1 MFACDVR
8 EFADRVV
15 DELAPPAAGEVE
27 SGESDRLACR
37 LGRAST
43 VGVDDAEILSAIVE
57 VARARNVLD
66 AAQSVLVRAAERAGV
81 PFRRRVRS
89 AAGLLTAIGVAPAV
103 AHRTVR
109 NGHHADRLEAVG
121 RALRDGSLSAEMAD
135 AVGTGVAGVDRRV
148 GLDEAERGVL
158 ARKLLLQTTPGEVA
172 AAARG
177 EAIRLA
183 GESADPD
190 RVPVAEDPASNEM
203 SLTVAEDGRVTSTID
218 VDVLTGE
225 ELHAALD
232 PLCRPVPLPDG
243 SPDPRS
249 TGQRRADA
257 LGQII
262 RTYLSG
268 AARPTSG
275 GVLPHATLVV
285 PTVGEQSTASVGG
298 GVARLGFTGPV
309 SSSTVGLVLCAAAV
323 SAVRVDGEGVPLDVG
338 REHRLFP
345 PGIRKALAVRDG
357 GCAFPGCG
365 RPVSWTDAHHCVPW
379 SRGGDTSLGNGVLL
393 CRMHHVHVHQGGW
406 EVFIGRDGHPWFR
419 QPVDPARP
427 GRRGEPLRSHGR
439 RTMTI
444 HPTAA

>member
-1 MFACDVR
+1 MFATEVR
-8 EFADRVV
+8 AFADRLV
-15 DELAPPAAGEVE
+15 DELAPPTAVE
-27 SGESDRLACR
+27 TASGDCGRLVCR
-37 LGRAST
+37 LDRVST

-81 PFRRRVRS
+81 PARRRVRS

-109 NGHHADRLEAVG
+109 NGRHADRLEVVG
-121 RALRDGSLSAEMAD
+121 RGTRDGSLSSEMAD
-135 AVGTGVAGVDRRV
+135 AIGKGVALIEQRVDV
-148 GLDEAERGVL
+148 GEAQRQRL
-158 ARKLLLQTTPGEVA
+158 ARKLVVHATPGDVA
-172 AAARG
+172 TAARR
-177 EAIRLA
+177 EAIGLDAQA
-183 GESADPD
+183 GEPGQI
-190 RVPVAEDPASNEM
+190 PVAENAGLNEM
-203 SLTVAEDGRVTSTID
+203 SLTVAEDGRITSTID

-225 ELHAALD
+225 ELYAALD
-232 PLCRPVPLPDG
+232 PLCRPIPLSDG

-268 AARPTSG
+268 SARPTSG

-285 PTVGEQSTASVGG
+285 PAVGDRSTGPATD

-309 SSSTVGLVLCAAAV
+309 SSSTVGLALCSAAV

-379 SRGGDTSLGNGVLL
+379 SQGGDTSLGNGVLL

-406 EVFIGRDGHPWFR
+406 EVSIGRDGHPWFR
-419 QPVDPARP
+419 QPVDPAHP
-427 GRRGEPLRSHGR
+427 NQRRELLRSHAR

-444 HPTAA
+444 EPTAA